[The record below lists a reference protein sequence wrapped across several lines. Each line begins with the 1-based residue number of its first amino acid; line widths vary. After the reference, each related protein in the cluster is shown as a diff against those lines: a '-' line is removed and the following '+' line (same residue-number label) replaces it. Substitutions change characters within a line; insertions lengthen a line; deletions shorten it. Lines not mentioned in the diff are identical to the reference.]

1 MRKVLVIC
9 GAGASSTFLVHWM
22 RKVAA
27 SRGLEVVVVAGSQ
40 ADLDA
45 GLDTVDIVLVGHHLH
60 ETYPRLREQAAVAGV
75 EALLLP
81 LLSFDQT
88 GAGTALDLVEATA
101 GSDSPAVSSHPGG
114 SHG

>member
-22 RKVAA
+22 RKVVA
-27 SRGLEVVVVAGSQ
+27 SRGLELVMAAGSQ

-60 ETYPRLREQAAVAGV
+60 ATYPALREQAVAAGV

-81 LLSFDQT
+81 PLSFDQA
-88 GAGTALDLVEATA
+88 GAGTAVDMVEAARSVDRT
-101 GSDSPAVSSHPGG
+101 AVSNNPEGA
-114 SHG
+114 HG